1 VYRGVTSLNLDA
13 KGRLVMPVR
22 YREQLDKSCAGRM
35 ILTINQEDRCLWL
48 YPLPEWEE
56 IECKLTELPSFDR
69 HAMRLKRLLIGHASE
84 CDLDSAGRILI
95 QTALRQFAG
104 IERSVVLLGQG
115 NKFEVWNSTSYEL
128 KVTEWLDEDLG
139 ESSEAVKSL
148 SL

>member
-1 VYRGVTSLNLDA
+1 MA
-13 KGRLVMPVR
+13 MPAR
-22 YREQLDKSCAGRM
+22 YREQLENSCGGQL

-56 IECKLTELPSFDR
+56 IERKLTELSSFDR

-84 CDLDSAGRILI
+84 ADLDNAGRILVPA
-95 QTALRQFAG
+95 TLRQFAD

-115 NKFEVWNSTSYEL
+115 NKFEIWNTTSYEQ
-128 KVTEWLDEDLG
+128 KVIEWLDEDLG
-139 ESSEAVKSL
+139 EASEAVKSL